1 MKKEIVSY
9 QPPGGGRWQPS
20 EEVAKRARELLKEG
34 VEFGRLATA
43 VVKRR
48 QIDAV
53 AFERDLAAGL
63 GAWDRF
69 ISAEAKVLEAQAAA
83 ALDGFLRRSGI
94 KKDD

>member
-20 EEVAKRARELLKEG
+20 AEVAKEARRLLKEG
-34 VEFGRLATA
+34 VEFGRLATDA
-43 VVKRR
+43 VRRR
-48 QIDAV
+48 QIAVV

-69 ISAEAKVLEAQAAA
+69 ISAEAKVLEQQAAVA
-83 ALDGFLRRSGI
+83 VEGFLRRAGI